1 MKRKKIEVPANIGEI
16 ASIVENVL
24 KPKTKLQKV
33 VDDHYICYGKEV
45 PLCGLTLGNKGIIN
59 KIEYITCPKCLEK
72 MKSK

>member
-16 ASIVENVL
+16 VSVAEKVL
-24 KPKTKLQKV
+24 KPKTRLHKV

-45 PLCGLTLGNKGIIN
+45 PLCGLPLGNKGIIN

-72 MKSK
+72 MKLK

>member
-1 MKRKKIEVPANIGEI
+1 MKKRKINVPANIGEI
-16 ASIVENVL
+16 ASVMDKVL
-24 KPKTKLQKV
+24 KPKTRLQKV

-45 PLCGLTLGNKGIIN
+45 PLCGLPLGNKGIIN